1 LLDILKS
8 VNFSFSEYGNFNIFL
23 PWAELKTGL
32 YRWNGDYSQIKN
44 ATAGFAIQITP
55 SLNFEFGR
63 IKGDHPPEAL
73 DKSPDRKEPESALA
87 LVLYLYLGLAY

>member
-1 LLDILKS
+1 MTGQ
-8 VNFSFSEYGNFNIFL
+8 VPFL

-55 SLNFEFGR
+55 SLNFR
-63 IKGDHPPEAL
+63 CN
-73 DKSPDRKEPESALA
+73 ALA
-87 LVLYLYLGLAY
+87 EPIHIERITKIIAIYSLICICD